1 MKRKMILITIIVA
14 VLTTFLG
21 LALSEIGFQVA
32 LARSTD
38 YTTWLPIVISESIP
52 TPEYLPPGNYL
63 SRSGE
68 WVVTFTEPK
77 LVIKQEFVEGYMW
90 FLVKISYKDYP
101 SITAWVRKWDVEFAM
116 MLMDKIK
123 VEQIVI

>member
-38 YTTWLPIVISESIP
+38 YTTWLPIVIRAPAS
-52 TPEYLPPGNYL
+52 TPETLPAGDYL
-63 SRSGE
+63 SRGGE

-77 LVIKQEFVEGYMW
+77 PVIGKEFAEGYMW
-90 FLVKISYKDYP
+90 FLVEIRYKDYP
-101 SITAWVRKWDVEFAM
+101 SFTAWVRKWDAENARDWYMSEV
-116 MLMDKIK
+116 DD
-123 VEQIVI
+123 V